1 MTRARLVALLLALL
15 LGAGGGVTAALVAA
29 DDGRVA
35 QADPLGLGIPYADLD
50 CTGEPVL
57 VVASGDSAG
66 ALRPAIVNST
76 AREEVRYLDAEK
88 SCTARWVAERSNATP
103 RWVAYIGPG
112 DSQEL
117 CERRM
122 SAEHR
127 GDNVTFLRAGSQHR
141 AECLC
146 EVRLEKAPVLRP
158 GTVSEGATVIW
169 IRALQNMFAMYDA
182 SRGRTEPPA
191 LTEDDM
197 SGFYDRRTIAR
208 VKAYEVMQNES
219 DVDGTMTTFL
229 WERLADS
236 ACGLVDYR

>member
-1 MTRARLVALLLALL
+1 MTRVRLVALLLALL
-15 LGAGGGVTAALVAA
+15 LGAGGGVTAALVA
-29 DDGRVA
+29 DDGEVA

-76 AREEVRYLDAEK
+76 ARDEVRYLDTER

-103 RWVAYIGPG
+103 RWVAYLGPG

-122 SAEHR
+122 AAEHR
-127 GDNVTFLRAGSQHR
+127 GDNVTFLRAGSEHR
-141 AECLC
+141 AVCLC

-158 GTVSEGATVIW
+158 GTESEGATVIW
-169 IRALQNMFAMYDA
+169 IRALQDMFAVYDA
-182 SRGRTEPPA
+182 ERGRTEPPA
-191 LTEDDM
+191 LTADDM
-197 SGFYDRRTIAR
+197 TGFYDRRTIAR
-208 VKAYEVMQNES
+208 VKAYETMQNES
-219 DVDGTMTTFL
+219 VVDGTMTPFL

-236 ACGLVDYR
+236 ACGLTDYR